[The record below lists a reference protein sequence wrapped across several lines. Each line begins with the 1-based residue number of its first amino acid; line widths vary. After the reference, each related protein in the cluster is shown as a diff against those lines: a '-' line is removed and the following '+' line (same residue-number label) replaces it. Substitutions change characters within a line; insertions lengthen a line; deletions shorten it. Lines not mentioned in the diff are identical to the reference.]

1 MAEVYRVELK
11 FDADSRDL
19 QVFVKEMGKGADVVK
34 EFDRSLDIA
43 AEGVSELELR
53 LSSLDKQLDRISK
66 LEGIFRDIAIS
77 GVAMAYT
84 GKKILDSYLGL
95 GGELVEEAAQF
106 EYLGSIFG
114 VLFGDPEKGAEFNRQ
129 LDEAVRDLPIY
140 HRELALGVQI
150 AMTYGAAADGLIEK
164 FEGVAWASKLARR
177 PVQDIA
183 IWIARL
189 ADPSSR
195 GIAETYL
202 LRMGLAVEKWGFFA
216 ELAKD
221 EIISVDEAFAEFNKM
236 ILTDYAIGIEAYKE
250 TWVHQMAIVEANIVR
265 IKQNIGAEFMEL
277 LKGPLKEFGGWL
289 VKISTDKE
297 FKEWIHRF
305 TEGLRQMGT
314 VMMWIF
320 KIGKRVFDPIL
331 RFLERNPEIAGWIA
345 GFTGL
350 GAVLLIVAGGAL
362 ALFGNFGMLLMS
374 KRALVLEIERYNI
387 EAQIANATM
396 QQQSASAAGLATS
409 LGGATAAQSAYNAQ
423 QQIGTKAMDS
433 GGVAAAGF
441 ASKLG
446 LIGLAITAAIIQVK
460 LLGGVI
466 DWLNKKMAMGLTG
479 GTEAEYEEFKRKM
492 NEKMWKDLQS
502 FSVKVITG
510 FPEEPA
516 EPTLKKQY
524 FEMGQKALEDLTYD
538 ELSKIQAGF
547 LKASEEQR
555 EKFLE
560 GIVGAGRARMLL
572 EEVPEEMWGM
582 KLPAKFFKP
591 GEMPPVSPE
600 DIYGGG
606 GVGGGGGRGTEMGPQ
621 INTYYITQHF
631 EDGSVQIIP
640 EGEFDAEGF
649 LTEMEALAPG

>member
-1 MAEVYRVELK
+1 MAEVYRVELR

-19 QVFVKEMGKGADVVK
+19 KVFVKEMSKGADVVQ
-34 EFDRSLDIA
+34 EFDRSLDVA

-95 GGELVEEAAQF
+95 GGQLVEEAAQF

-114 VLFGDPEKGAEFNRQ
+114 VLFGDPEKGAEFNRL

-140 HRELALGVQI
+140 HHELALGVQI

-265 IKQNIGAEFMEL
+265 IKQTIGAEFMEL
-277 LKGPLKEFGGWL
+277 LKGPLKEFGDWL

-297 FKEWIHRF
+297 FKEWIRRF
-305 TEGLRQMGT
+305 TEGLRHMGIAL
-314 VMMWIF
+314 MWIF
-320 KIGKRVFDPIL
+320 KIGKWVFAPIID
-331 RFLERNPEIAGWIA
+331 FLKAAPEIAGWIA
-345 GFTGL
+345 GLTGL

-362 ALFGNFGMLLMS
+362 ALFGNFGMLIMS
-374 KRALVLEIERYNI
+374 KRALLLQVERYNI

-396 QQQSASAAGLATS
+396 QQQSASAAGLAGS
-409 LGGATAAQSAYNAQ
+409 LSAAATAQSAYNTQLSLFNAQ
-423 QQIGTKAMDS
+423 QVPAGVTGLGELSKGAESANISFGRLLGTVS
-433 GGVAAAGF
+433 
-441 ASKLG
+441 
-446 LIGLAITAAIIQVK
+446 AIAAIITTTYHARMWIEEK
-460 LLGGVI
+460 LGYPTAPALAEI
-466 DWLNKKMAMGLTG
+466 DYSGM
-479 GTEAEYEEFKRKM
+479 YDFRKLPSSS
-492 NEKMWKDLQS
+492 D
-502 FSVKVITG
+502 
-510 FPEEPA
+510 
-516 EPTLKKQY
+516 
-524 FEMGQKALEDLTYD
+524 
-538 ELSKIQAGF
+538 LSKKYKEFFEKQKIPSELKDKYAEFFKEEGSLKELF
-547 LKASEEQR
+547 KEYGGYLKAGEIPPEFI
-555 EKFLE
+555 EKYGE
-560 GIVGAGRARMLL
+560 
-572 EEVPEEMWGM
+572 
-582 KLPAKFFKP
+582 FFKDI
-591 GEMPPVSPE
+591 MPYKELAPISPE

-606 GVGGGGGRGTEMGPQ
+606 GAGGGGGRGTEMGPQ

-631 EDGSVQIIP
+631 EDGSVQILP